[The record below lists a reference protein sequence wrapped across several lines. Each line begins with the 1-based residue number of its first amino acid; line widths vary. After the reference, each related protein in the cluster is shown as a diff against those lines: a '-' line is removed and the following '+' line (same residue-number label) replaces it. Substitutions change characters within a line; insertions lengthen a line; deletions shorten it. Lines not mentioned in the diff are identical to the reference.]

1 MKRLLKMP
9 AWQAAALAG
18 AVIFAI
24 YAVIT
29 LALQGRAHSQALLS
43 NVAGI
48 AAYLFLAIAIALYF
62 NAWRRRPGPA
72 ERLVSRYLAESTVVA
87 DRMGQPVKVTIAQR
101 IADGKSADAVQTP
114 VTANLEGPL
123 GRGEAHLTL
132 ARVSGAWEVLQAELI
147 RDGDVVTLPAG
158 K

>member
-1 MKRLLKMP
+1 MQRRVSTRRL
-9 AWQAAALAG
+9 
-18 AVIFAI
+18 
-24 YAVIT
+24 
-29 LALQGRAHSQALLS
+29 
-43 NVAGI
+43 
-48 AAYLFLAIAIALYF
+48 IALGTG
-62 NAWRRRPGPA
+62 A
-72 ERLVSRYLAESTVVA
+72 
-87 DRMGQPVKVTIAQR
+87 
-101 IADGKSADAVQTP
+101 GKSADAVQTP